1 MWRFVRSLLPREDS
15 VHMHGAPSS
24 PAALLDVLETA
35 ILLLQASVY
44 IYELDNDEVK
54 VDKVEFSKEN
64 NL

>member
-1 MWRFVRSLLPREDS
+1 
-15 VHMHGAPSS
+15 
-24 PAALLDVLETA
+24 LDVLETA
-35 ILLLQASVY
+35 ILQASVY